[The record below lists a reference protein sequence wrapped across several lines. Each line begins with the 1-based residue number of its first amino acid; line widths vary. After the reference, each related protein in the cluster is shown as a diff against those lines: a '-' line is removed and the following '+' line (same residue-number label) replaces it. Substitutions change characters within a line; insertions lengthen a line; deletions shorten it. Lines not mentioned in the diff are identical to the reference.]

1 MRNISISIEG
11 VFARPTHLAAVFS
24 ALLVT
29 FLWSTSFLLVK
40 LSLPFVPPVTL
51 AAVRY
56 LLAFLF
62 LLAYALL
69 LDRRRP
75 VRLAWMT
82 LIVIGI
88 FNYGASQG
96 LQYSAMRVL
105 PVATIALLFCLL
117 PPIQAIADT
126 IWLREPPAPV
136 ELVGA
141 AVTLGGVALYL
152 PWGGSIAWVGLLMM
166 AGTLI
171 AVTIGT
177 TLSRKVAREGAT
189 STLHLTLVSIG
200 AGALSV
206 LPVGLLGEPAPRF
219 PLFVVGALLWLALAN
234 TAVAWSLWNHAL
246 RTLTA
251 FEANLV
257 ANTTVFQV
265 GVLGWIFLGEPL
277 TGRQIVAIAVAFG
290 GVLLAQLPALRTRRP
305 AIVSPSTP

>member
-1 MRNISISIEG
+1 MMRSMPS
-11 VFARPTHLAAVFS
+11 ARFKYTGAPSHLAAAFS
-24 ALLVT
+24 ALVVT
-29 FLWSTSFLLVK
+29 FLWATSFLLVK
-40 LSLPFVPPVTL
+40 FSLPFVPPVTL

-62 LLAYALL
+62 LLAYALFV
-69 LDRRRP
+69 DRRRLA
-75 VRLAWMT
+75 RLAWMT
-82 LIVIGI
+82 LVVIGI
-88 FNYGASQG
+88 FNFGVSQG

-117 PPIQAIADT
+117 PALQAVADT
-126 IWLREPPAPV
+126 IWLRESPAFV
-136 ELVGA
+136 ELLGA
-141 AVTLGGVALYL
+141 AVTLGGVALYF
-152 PWGGSIAWVGLLMM
+152 PWDGPIAWGGLLLM

-177 TLSRKVAREGAT
+177 TLSRKVAREGST
-189 STLHLTLVSIG
+189 PTLHLTLVSVG

-206 LPVGLLGEPAPRF
+206 LPVGLLSEPAPRF
-219 PLFVVGALLWLALAN
+219 PLLVVGALLWLALVN

-251 FEANLV
+251 FEANIV

-277 TGRQIVAIAVAFG
+277 SGRQILAMIIAFS
-290 GVLLAQLPALRTRRP
+290 GVLLAQLPTLRARRP
-305 AIVSPSTP
+305 AVAAPSV